1 MTILFRYMLREFL
14 KIFLMCFAGLMTIY
28 LVVDFFEKLRRFI
41 RYDADLLT
49 ILEFFAL
56 RTPFISFQVAPFA
69 VLMATLLALGVLSRN
84 HEITAMR
91 ACGISLYRIAAPFV
105 FFGALLTVALLAL
118 SAVLIPVATASAEY
132 VKSVKIEKK
141 TRSISFKAERPWI
154 RLTNHTLMNVEV
166 VDPDGATLRSVH
178 LYQVGAQFRLTEI
191 TEAKELRYTNRGWY
205 LIDGL
210 QRTLQGDGTLALQP
224 FQSKPM
230 LMSQT
235 PADFRSAAKLESEEM
250 TLPALRAYAE
260 RLRREG
266 YNFTRF
272 LTDYYGR
279 VAFPFVSIVMVIV
292 GVALSLRQSGSRT
305 SGMAI
310 GIGQALVIG
319 FLYWATHSVAIAL
332 GRTAVLTPMLA
343 GWVTNLL
350 FLSFGCY
357 LFLRVRQ

>member
-1 MTILFRYMLREFL
+1 
-14 KIFLMCFAGLMTIY
+14 
-28 LVVDFFEKLRRFI
+28 
-41 RYDADLLT
+41 
-49 ILEFFAL
+49 
-56 RTPFISFQVAPFA
+56 
-69 VLMATLLALGVLSRN
+69 
-84 HEITAMR
+84 
-91 ACGISLYRIAAPFV
+91 
-105 FFGALLTVALLAL
+105 
-118 SAVLIPVATASAEY
+118 
-132 VKSVKIEKK
+132 
-141 TRSISFKAERPWI
+141 
-154 RLTNHTLMNVEV
+154 MNVEV

-178 LYQVGAQFRLTEI
+178 LYQVGAQFRLTEL
-191 TEAKELRYTNRGWY
+191 TEAKELRYTSRGWY

-224 FQSKPM
+224 FQSKPL
-230 LMSQT
+230 LMTQT

-292 GVALSLRQSGSRT
+292 GIALSLRQSGSRT